1 MPEDAGKKRIL
12 RDFLHQV
19 SQGNGFIEDI
29 WIEREVRKFGTDG
42 QYNTANSLSGWP
54 ISNLT
59 ELLKDDIKHNFEEG
73 FFTFRFIAA
82 TPGSGK
88 TALLNYFRELIRVEP
103 KHSVNSVVVNFSLND
118 LLAIAG
124 KESFGVKLYC
134 HILVQTLWELLKNG
148 SQIKQNVK
156 TSCEDFLKE
165 ILKTE
170 QFAQLQQSTS
180 SDNKFSELFTEYL
193 LGKHGVNFEQLFFKL
208 IDGVKQKEPAFRFVY
223 LIDELDALK
232 SHAEYMAGAR
242 AIIRALINRSFDKY
256 QGKVQLM
263 MYVVGISDDV
273 DKFIQSDAALAAKI
287 SGSTVMLVP
296 FRREECEKIKEQITK
311 RIKDAY
317 SGCQDFKQAW
327 QEIEAINVEPG
338 KDCHTLRDFCQK
350 YGGKVK
356 EIHEKYFNHFDKNFN
371 VYENKARDLV
381 EAKCREKWAT
391 FLKQKQYE
399 VKVYPT
405 TTSITCD
412 TPNGH
417 ITHAFD
423 CYVELLHNGY
433 AVAKA
438 FGEAKNYDLLSKH
451 LTTFDEWLKDA
462 KFTPFSVNGNPP
474 DLAFIIAPSCQSLLL
489 KKLEIKNIEFIQ
501 ADKQLKLLL
510 DSIDQILHKVDNPE
524 LYKIDHPE
532 PPLDGEIDEAEPKKA
547 QPIGNQ
553 VPPTKPVN
561 INTASK
567 EELVQAFRGVGMRQN
582 TIDLIIELRQDKRHT
597 DLHKLIEDVKSTD
610 NVKQKL
616 QTKLDNGEICF

>member
-29 WIEREVRKFGTDG
+29 WIEREVRKPGTDG

-88 TALLNYFRELIRVEP
+88 TALLNYFQELIRVEP
-103 KHSVNSVVVNFSLND
+103 KHSVNSAVVNFSLND
-118 LLAIAG
+118 LLTIPG

-180 SDNKFSELFTEYL
+180 SDSKFSELFTEYL
-193 LGKHGVNFEQLFFKL
+193 LGKSISFENLFFKL
-208 IDGVKQKEPAFRFVY
+208 IDGVRQKEPAFRFVY

-273 DKFIQSDAALAAKI
+273 DKFIQSDPALAAKI

-311 RIKDAY
+311 RIKEAY

-327 QEIEAINVEPG
+327 QEIEAIKVEPG
-338 KDCHTLRDFCQK
+338 KDCDTLRDFCQK

-356 EIHEKYFNHFDKNFN
+356 EVHEKYFNHFDKDFN
-371 VYENKARDLV
+371 IYENKARDLV

-399 VKVYPT
+399 IKVYPS

-412 TPNGH
+412 TPNGP
-417 ITHAFD
+417 ITHALD
-423 CYVELLHNGY
+423 CYVELSHNGEI
-433 AVAKA
+433 VARA
-438 FGEAKNYDLLSKH
+438 FGEAKNYDLLTKH
-451 LTTFDEWLKDA
+451 LTTFDQWLKDV
-462 KFTPFSVNGNPP
+462 KFRPFSVNGNPP
-474 DLAFIIAPSCQSLLL
+474 DLAFMIAPSCQPLLL
-489 KKLEIKNIEFIQ
+489 RKLELKNIEFIQ
-501 ADKQLKLLL
+501 ADKQLKPLL
-510 DSIDQILHKVDNPE
+510 DPIDQLLHKVDNPE
-524 LYKIDHPE
+524 LYKIAQPQ
-532 PPLDGEIDEAEPKKA
+532 PLDAVTDIEDDPDKT

-553 VPPTKPVN
+553 VESTKPVN

-567 EELVQAFRGVGMRQN
+567 EELVQAFRGTAIKQN
-582 TIDLIIELRQDKRHT
+582 TIDRIVDNRQSQSYT
-597 DLHKLIEDVKSTD
+597 DLDHLVYKFKLTP

-616 QTKLDNGEICF
+616 QAKLDNGEICF